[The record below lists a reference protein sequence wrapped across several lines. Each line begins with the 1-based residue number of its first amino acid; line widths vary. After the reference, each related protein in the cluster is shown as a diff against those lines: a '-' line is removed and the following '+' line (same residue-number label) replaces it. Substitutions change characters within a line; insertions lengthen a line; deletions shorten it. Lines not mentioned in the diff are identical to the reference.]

1 MDGGGGGQPHT
12 PAGGANCPGGSGPPA
27 GTQASK
33 HSSRLAALQAA
44 EKNLDERMEE
54 VLTQYRRI
62 RQNTITAELL
72 DVVAGFEA
80 LTTS

>member
-1 MDGGGGGQPHT
+1 
-12 PAGGANCPGGSGPPA
+12 
-27 GTQASK
+27 
-33 HSSRLAALQAA
+33 
-44 EKNLDERMEE
+44 MEE